1 MLGWITFAGI
11 VLVIGILAD
20 DWLANRH
27 RRPLS
32 HMKPDPKSLK
42 GVTGMQELDMTRAQ
56 QRIVRKDI
64 RTKK

>member
-1 MLGWITFAGI
+1 MLGWITFAGV

-42 GVTGMQELDMTRAQ
+42 GYTGMEELDITNANQ
-56 QRIVRKDI
+56 KIA
-64 RTKK
+64 KKRD